1 MSQFAAVTRAPWVG
15 IEKEFVSRSNLN
27 EKEFFENE
35 KTPAIV
41 VKNIYELGE
50 LVAQKFLEWVRENP
64 TGVIALPTGRT
75 PEFFIK
81 TLEKYKADSTFDFPV
96 TSGLKFVMLDEFF
109 PMMPTHKNSFCRYI
123 KAYYCSLLGIPDE
136 NILSFD
142 LIEQKIVTESE
153 MSAFNDCKVDLSLM
167 ECADADVSKLSP
179 QDQTRREI
187 LLRAQHFC
195 NDYEDRIRALGGIGF
210 FLGGIGPDGH
220 IAFNQPGE
228 SLQCKTRLVTFN
240 YPSAAAAA
248 GDLGGIE
255 KAKSKAAMTIGL
267 GTITANA
274 DATIIILAAGE
285 GKATV
290 VHEAMELSVDQQR
303 PASSLQAHAGARFY
317 LTEGAASHLTTRQ
330 SYRMAAIDHGS
341 CVDWAMAHLSG
352 VPNGVSESAAYAQPP
367 AEYLALET
375 LIYQVAVECKKA
387 VHLLTAEDMKACPRC
402 PVFMHDAT
410 VARTLVTC
418 AARRLREKVQ
428 TGLSATA
435 PVRKS
440 IMHTAPHHDDI
451 LLSYHAAM
459 HRMLGKLPA
468 SPPVA
473 LPVGKRRPS
482 AANMDPF
489 NEMDASLGEM
499 YNENVNHFAYLT
511 SGFHSVSNEY
521 LEEQCRACIAVDTK
535 KSGYGARCTFLEQAV
550 FAGEM
555 DIDYDDLMAQFRE
568 AFLLRNYERQD
579 HIEHILFLRK
589 VAEVYGISCT
599 VSYTNL
605 CVALRAQV
613 DELLNGYLAASSGS
627 GGDAVPKTIQ
637 LLKGCMRET
646 EVDRV
651 WAVSRMPMNRVH
663 HLRSKFYTDDFF
675 TPMPSLEDDAMPFA
689 NLLRARQPHIITVAF
704 DPEGTGPDTHYK
716 VLLVVA
722 AGLRIAIERGDLADP
737 DPIVWGYRNVWF
749 EFTPSD
755 ATLLVPVT
763 MSDLDLMHDTFMSC
777 FTTQKT
783 AAFPS
788 PFHDGPFSEW
798 SRELQA
804 AQSDL
809 AHTLFGQEFFQSHEN
824 ERVREAEG
832 FVFIKAMRAQQFL
845 REVEVLQSKF
855 ENK

>member
-1 MSQFAAVTRAPWVG
+1 MSGFAGGRAPWVG
-15 IEKEFVSRSNLN
+15 VEKDFINKFPNLN
-27 EKEFFENE
+27 EKDFFDNE
-35 KTPAIV
+35 QTPAIV
-41 VKNIYELGE
+41 VKNIYELGD
-50 LVAQKFLEWVRENP
+50 LVALKFLEWVRANP

-81 TLEKYKADSTFDFPV
+81 TLDKYKADPTFDFPR
-96 TSGLKFVMLDEFF
+96 TSGLRFVMLDEFF
-109 PMMPTHKNSFCRYI
+109 PMLPTHKNSFCRYI
-123 KAYYCSLLGIPDE
+123 RAYYCSLLDIPDE

-142 LIEQKIVTESE
+142 VFAQNIVTESDI
-153 MSAFNDCKVDLSLM
+153 ALFNDCKVDISLLT
-167 ECADADVSKLSP
+167 CADPSTLDATNKA
-179 QDQTRREI
+179 RRDI
-187 LLRAQHFC
+187 LLRVQKFC
-195 NDYEDRIRALGGIGF
+195 DDYEQRIAALGGIGF

-274 DATIIILAAGE
+274 GATIIILAAGE
-285 GKATV
+285 GKAGVVQAALEGTV
-290 VHEAMELSVDQQR
+290 DKER
-303 PASSLQAHAGARFY
+303 PASSLHAHGGARFY
-317 LTEGAASHLTTRQ
+317 LTEGAASHLTTRLAH
-330 SYRMAAIDHGS
+330 RMAGINHEA
-341 CVDWAMAHLSG
+341 CMDWAMAHMSG
-352 VPNGVSESAAYAQPP
+352 VPCGIGETAAYTRPP
-367 AEYLALET
+367 AEYILIET
-375 LIYQVAVECKKA
+375 LIYQVAMECRKA
-387 VHLLTAEDMKACPRC
+387 VHSLTSADMKACARC
-402 PVFMHDAT
+402 PIFLHSDT
-410 VARTLVTC
+410 VLRTLVTC
-418 AARRLREKVQ
+418 ASRRLREKCQ
-428 TGLSATA
+428 TGLAATA
-435 PVRKS
+435 PTRKS

-459 HRMLGKLPA
+459 HRMLGKLPSSA
-468 SPPVA
+468 PVP
-473 LPVGKRRPS
+473 LPMGKRLPS
-482 AANMDPF
+482 VNGLDKF
-489 NEMDASLGEM
+489 NEMDAALGEM

-511 SGFHSVSNEY
+511 SGFHSVSSDY
-521 LEEQCRACIAVDTK
+521 LEEQCRACIAEMQTK
-535 KSGYGARCTFLEQAV
+535 GKGYGARCTFLEQAV

-555 DIDYDDLMAQFRE
+555 DIDYDDLMSQFRE
-568 AFLLRNYERQD
+568 AFLLRNFVRQE
-579 HIEHILFLRK
+579 HIEHVLFLRK
-589 VAEVYGISCT
+589 LAEVYNISCL

-613 DELLNGYLAASSGS
+613 DELLGGYLATGSPS
-627 GGDAVPKTIQ
+627 GGDAVPKAIQ

-675 TPMPSLEDDAMPFA
+675 TPMPSLENDAMPFA
-689 NLLRARQPHIITVAF
+689 NLLRARQPQIITVAF

-749 EFTPSD
+749 EFSPSD

-804 AQSDL
+804 TQSGL
-809 AHTLFGQEFFQSHEN
+809 AHTLLGQQFFDLHED

-845 REVEVLQSKF
+845 QEVEVLQNKF
-855 ENK
+855 ENH